1 MINLADAIEFVK
13 LLFELANGIKNVIE
27 LREKITASLKREK

>member
-13 LLFELANGIKNVIE
+13 LLFELANGIKNIIE
-27 LREKITASLKREK
+27 LREKITTSFKKDK